1 MLRSLSNRSRRSCIA
16 LSWDRAAWVGK
27 AMARTISSSVERECG
42 GVDRLG
48 IRRPLKIRPKA
59 GGRGSRG
66 IDHPCIDH
74 KSGPPVANSGV
85 RVPLGQ
91 KKGAARLPIGEPTP
105 IDRGPL
111 SYPRLGI
118 HGGWEGAHPQLT
130 T

>member
-1 MLRSLSNRSRRSCIA
+1 
-16 LSWDRAAWVGK
+16 
-27 AMARTISSSVERECG
+27 MARTISSSVERECG

-130 T
+130 TVTARRF